1 MHLKEAAVAPKAA
14 AGATPAPRAHMP
26 RPAPA
31 KPDAARPALPKHA
44 REATSYDPL
53 APRLRPAG
61 APPDRQAREREARKA
76 KARLVELERQIGEKE
91 QAVKD
96 IEHLMAT
103 PGFYEDRATADRS
116 VAERQELLRE
126 VEALMSEWE
135 SLQTAAEAKG

>member
-1 MHLKEAAVAPKAA
+1 MHLKEAPAAPKPAAAVTPGPRAHPPKAA
-14 AGATPAPRAHMP
+14 PAKTDGGQPAPSNRA
-26 RPAPA
+26 PAP
-31 KPDAARPALPKHA
+31 
-44 REATSYDPL
+44 SYDPL
-53 APRLRPAG
+53 APRLRPPG

-76 KARLVELERQIGEKE
+76 KARLADLERLIAEKE

-116 VAERQELLRE
+116 VAERQQLLGE
-126 VEALMSEWE
+126 VEGLMAEWE